1 MRKLTAIFI
10 IMLVVLS
17 FVSAKL
23 VIWSSENQIPAL
35 QKLAAD
41 FESDYGIQVEIQQ
54 VNFGDIKSKF
64 LTAAPW
70 PSTVLSIRFPSFPS
84 EMSIM
89 RLLWMLS
96 ITAGNFTEFHIRSKL

>member
-1 MRKLTAIFI
+1 MRKLTAV
-10 IMLVVLS
+10 LVLLIVMLS

-35 QKLAAD
+35 EKLAAD

-64 LTAAPW
+64 LTAAPAGEGPDIIVGAHDW
-70 PSTVLSIRFPSFPS
+70 VL
-84 EMSIM
+84 
-89 RLLWMLS
+89 
-96 ITAGNFTEFHIRSKL
+96 